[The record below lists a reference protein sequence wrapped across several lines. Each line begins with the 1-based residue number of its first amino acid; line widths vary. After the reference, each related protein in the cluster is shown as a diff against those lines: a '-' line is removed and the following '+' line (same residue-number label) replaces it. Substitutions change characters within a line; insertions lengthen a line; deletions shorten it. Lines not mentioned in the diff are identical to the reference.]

1 MTTGTIFDIKRYAV
15 HDGPGIRTTVF
26 LKGCPLRCSWCHNPE
41 SQASSPTV
49 LYRQNLCVACGRCVE
64 ACANGALQ
72 LTDSGV
78 KRNFPLCTDCGV
90 CTEVCLTGAM
100 ERVGRRISSEELI
113 AEIERDIPFFD
124 ESGGGVTFS
133 GGEPLAQPEFLGE
146 MLDLC
151 VERDIHRTVD
161 TCGFANLK
169 ILSSIAG
176 KTDLFL
182 FDIKI
187 IDPGFHRKVTGQ
199 SNGRIL
205 ENLRWLSD
213 RGCGVEVRIPI
224 IPDMTDGTANI
235 AAAGAFLCSL
245 ANPPTVR
252 LLAFHPTA
260 MEKYRRFGMEVPLG
274 YDGAQPSSA
283 DMQRVAR
290 LLEVRGLNVIYDKNE
305 ERGETA

>member
-26 LKGCPLRCSWCHNPE
+26 LKGCPLRCQWCHNPE
-41 SQASSPTV
+41 SQASSPTL
-49 LYRQNLCVACGRCVE
+49 LYRHNLCVACGRCVA
-64 ACANGALQ
+64 ACPKGALRS
-72 LTDSGV
+72 TDNGV
-78 KRNFPLCTDCGV
+78 DRDVSLCTGCGL
-90 CTEVCLTGAM
+90 CAEVCLSGAM
-100 ERVGRRISSEELI
+100 ERVGRRISSGELI

-133 GGEPLAQPEFLGE
+133 GGEPLAQPKFLSE

-161 TCGFANLK
+161 TCGFANQK

-187 IDPGFHRKVTGQ
+187 IDPELHRKVTGQ

-205 ENLRWLSD
+205 QNLRWLSD
-213 RGCGVEVRIPI
+213 SGYRVEVRIPI
-224 IPDMTDGTANI
+224 IPAMTDGRDNI
-235 AAAGAFLCSL
+235 DAAGALLSSL
-245 ANPPTVR
+245 SNLPTVR
-252 LLAFHPTA
+252 LLPFHRTA
-260 MEKYRRFGMEVPLG
+260 LEKYKRFGMAVPSG
-274 YDGAQPSSA
+274 YDGAQPSET

-290 LLEVRGLNVIYDKNE
+290 LLEIRGLSVMYEKRRI
-305 ERGETA
+305 T